1 MSSPA
6 RQKRLSQAERIA
18 ISDNNMLQAASELI
32 LEVGSAN
39 TTLKDVGERAGY
51 SRGLASARFGSKE
64 ELFLRLI
71 SSHRQIWSDE
81 IDRHIGNKTG
91 FAAIMARIDAVEE
104 LIKKEPDTVR
114 AIYTLWF
121 ESAGRTTATKEQLM
135 KFHDETRRS
144 VALCVEQGIEAGEFP
159 PHADPERFA
168 INYFSQIF
176 GFIYQWL
183 ISPEAVDLQ
192 DCIGSLR
199 ALCVFALTNSDP
211 DCLNPPASSIKP
223 G

>member
-91 FAAIMARIDAVEE
+91 FAAPMGNVHTRPAVVVAWRISGCNEE
-104 LIKKEPDTVR
+104 
-114 AIYTLWF
+114 
-121 ESAGRTTATKEQLM
+121 
-135 KFHDETRRS
+135 
-144 VALCVEQGIEAGEFP
+144 
-159 PHADPERFA
+159 
-168 INYFSQIF
+168 
-176 GFIYQWL
+176 
-183 ISPEAVDLQ
+183 
-192 DCIGSLR
+192 CIG
-199 ALCVFALTNSDP
+199 AG
-211 DCLNPPASSIKP
+211 NPLLIPVIQSVRP
-223 G
+223 